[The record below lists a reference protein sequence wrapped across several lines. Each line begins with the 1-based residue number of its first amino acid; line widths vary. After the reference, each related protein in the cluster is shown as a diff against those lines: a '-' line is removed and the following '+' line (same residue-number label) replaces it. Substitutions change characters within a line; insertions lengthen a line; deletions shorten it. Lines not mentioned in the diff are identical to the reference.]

1 MKYYLIFFYVPV
13 ETKSKKLEHKIG
25 IKYGMANVGDQKNE
39 VLTVNKDLFKTELK
53 RLMACYEEL
62 DASIFFRLVHAAYD
76 KALNDL
82 NSKR

>member
-1 MKYYLIFFYVPV
+1 
-13 ETKSKKLEHKIG
+13 
-25 IKYGMANVGDQKNE
+25 MANVGDQKNE

-82 NSKR
+82 KIIRYCCRRHYLSHVDLVDII